1 MKTSEEIKENHL
13 TECLTV
19 LVERAY
25 LLGRLDGKYELECD
39 TRQLDDNIND
49 IVEAIY
55 GGDTKE

>member
-25 LLGRLDGKYELECD
+25 LLGRLDGKYNLECD